1 MPAIVIRSLSLQ
13 ACTALIAF
21 TSFGGNAFGQ
31 LLGPLDRPTA
41 GSVVAASQKLLT
53 ADWERGPEISARST
67 STFGAAGSD
76 DPALLLAYA
85 LNRLQQNR
93 VREAKAVA
101 DEIATKHP
109 NVLDA
114 WMLKAWINALINNY
128 DQSCVDIRSLKQ
140 KIAQSKITPETE
152 KVIYRRLGRMIGY
165 FQGPVKDSVNED
177 LLETTIL
184 TVAEGLSKET
194 LALFNEH
201 RDATLKKHD
210 AILKQHGQKTKDELA
225 KVQIEND
232 KEAQNL
238 EQQNAIL
245 AGTRVQLNDNKQ
257 QLQEEGTAKISQL
270 QQNGASI
277 ERQLSSISSDIRATQ
292 RDLDVLYSDFNA
304 IMNTP
309 PRFRPSTFHLTT
321 QIQNSELRLS
331 QLDRDGV
338 ALSNQANSIRLQ
350 ISQTQNAYNQK
361 MGQIDKE
368 IKKIVGNQKRIFNKL
383 TRIAKGPKIA
393 NGKSQAMKIKAT
405 SLRTFDD
412 ISLELYRQQLLEILN

>member
-1 MPAIVIRSLSLQ
+1 M
-13 ACTALIAF
+13 
-21 TSFGGNAFGQ
+21 
-31 LLGPLDRPTA
+31 
-41 GSVVAASQKLLT
+41 
-53 ADWERGPEISARST
+53 
-67 STFGAAGSD
+67 
-76 DPALLLAYA
+76 
-85 LNRLQQNR
+85 
-93 VREAKAVA
+93 
-101 DEIATKHP
+101 
-109 NVLDA
+109 
-114 WMLKAWINALINNY
+114 
-128 DQSCVDIRSLKQ
+128 
-140 KIAQSKITPETE
+140 
-152 KVIYRRLGRMIGY
+152 
-165 FQGPVKDSVNED
+165 
-177 LLETTIL
+177 
-184 TVAEGLSKET
+184 
-194 LALFNEH
+194 
-201 RDATLKKHD
+201 
-210 AILKQHGQKTKDELA
+210 A